1 MRYNYVFEYTSNTSS
16 FWGAFWGASLAFLF
30 GLLTYIITKRR
41 ERFIQ
46 HKNALVKLNK
56 VLNEHLNNLSALKSI
71 ITDNQIIIRQ
81 NKVPMHRLIELTIPD
96 NLDMEIGSVDLI
108 NKFFNYKLSIDNLNF
123 NTKSIN
129 HTLMRLE
136 DLFING
142 QQLADENFRLVE
154 NILTDFINKLPKF
167 NEDTTKLVLITRIH
181 LNKLRNKNT
190 FIYGVYN
197 TQWEQDI
204 STEDTKKEREKF
216 LKEVEKNRI
225 KVSPQAVLPNL

>member
-216 LKEVEKNRI
+216 LKEVEKN
-225 KVSPQAVLPNL
+225 QEE